1 MEGWIKLH
9 RKTFENPIIMKDK
22 DYLTVW
28 IYLLLHATHTEYDTI
43 FKGERITLQKGQL
56 VTGRKAISKK
66 LDISES
72 KVQRILKTFENEHQ
86 IEQQTNSQNRLISIL
101 NWELYQQTEQQDE
114 QRVNN
119 ERTTSE
125 QRVNTNKNDNNG
137 NNVKN
142 GKNGINNNSKK
153 NQEQKK
159 HFADFVTMTDVEYE
173 RLLNTHGKKFTDQ
186 CIEVLDNY
194 KGSTGKTYVSDY
206 RAILSWVVGKVKE
219 MEFKQQSTKSGI
231 YDFKELMEEAIDE
244 QNGNNTSNN
253 PFSW

>member
-43 FKGERITLQKGQL
+43 FKGKRITLQKGQL
-56 VTGRKAISKK
+56 ITGRKTISEK

-86 IEQQTNSQNRLISIL
+86 IEQLTNSQNRLISIL

-114 QRVNN
+114 QQVNN

-125 QRVNTNKNDNNG
+125 QRVNTNKNDNN
-137 NNVKN
+137 VKN
-142 GKNGINNNSKK
+142 IKNEKNGINNNSKK

-159 HFADFVTMTDVEYE
+159 HFADFVTMTNVEYE
-173 RLLNTHGKKFTDQ
+173 KLVNTYGKKFTDQ

-194 KGSTGKTYVSDY
+194 KGSTGKKYISDY
-206 RAILSWVVGKVKE
+206 RAILSWVVNKVKE
-219 MEFKQQSTKSGI
+219 MNFKQQASKGGI

>member
-43 FKGERITLQKGQL
+43 FKGKRITLQKGQL
-56 VTGRKAISKK
+56 ITGRKTISEK

-86 IEQQTNSQNRLISIL
+86 IEQLTNSQNRLISIL

-114 QRVNN
+114 QQVNN

-125 QRVNTNKNDNNG
+125 QRVNTNKNDNN
-137 NNVKN
+137 VKN
-142 GKNGINNNSKK
+142 IKNEKNGINNNSKK

-159 HFADFVTMTDVEYE
+159 HFADFVTMTNVEYE
-173 RLLNTHGKKFTDQ
+173 KLVNTYGKKFTDQ

-194 KGSTGKTYVSDY
+194 KGSTGKKYISDY
-206 RAILSWVVGKVKE
+206 RAILSWVINKVKE
-219 MEFKQQSTKSGI
+219 MNFKQQASKGGI

>member
-125 QRVNTNKNDNNG
+125 QRVNTNKNDNN
-137 NNVKN
+137 VKN
-142 GKNGINNNSKK
+142 IKNEKNGINNNSKK

-159 HFADFVTMTDVEYE
+159 HFADFVTMTNVEYE
-173 RLLNTHGKKFTDQ
+173 KLVNTYGKKFTDQ

-194 KGSTGKTYVSDY
+194 KGSTGKKYISDY
-206 RAILSWVVGKVKE
+206 RAILSWVVNKVKE
-219 MEFKQQSTKSGI
+219 MNFKQQASKGGI